1 MVRRTRYARAVQL
14 STAADLLL
22 AGTALAYAGA
32 SGLFFAR
39 IARRGHTDRPRGA
52 SEPPPRTT
60 EDTLGRR
67 AEAVFALGA
76 LLHFM
81 YFMLTAASVK
91 ACPVEGIQQAASLT
105 GLVATTVFLFVSRAK
120 RLDAVGAFVA
130 PVSLGALLAARFLGG
145 GPGVPLVKSA
155 VLPFHVTAILVAS
168 ALFAVSSALAAT
180 YLVQEKQL
188 KQKRALGATRGLPPL
203 EVLERASHRFLLA
216 GFPLLTL
223 GILTGLL
230 FVGKLGETLGRAQL
244 LRQVL
249 AYAAWVCFAAVLF
262 MRSAGGWRGRRAA
275 WGTLFGFGCAVL
287 VFLVYLVRDRVGRG

>member
-1 MVRRTRYARAVQL
+1 MVRRTRYAPPVQL

-22 AGTALAYAGA
+22 TGTSLAYAGA
-32 SGLFFAR
+32 GGLFFAR
-39 IARRGHTDRPRGA
+39 IARRGQEATQVQAG
-52 SEPPPRTT
+52 
-60 EDTLGRR
+60 DTLGRR
-67 AEAVFALGA
+67 AELLFGVGA
-76 LLHFM
+76 LAHFG
-81 YFMLTAASVK
+81 YFMLTAATVR
-91 ACPVEGIQQAASLT
+91 ACPVEGIQQAASLM
-105 GLVATTVFLFVSRAK
+105 GLVAATVFLFVSRAK

-130 PVSLGALLAARFLGG
+130 PISLGALLSARFLGG
-145 GPGVPLVKSA
+145 GPAAPLVKSA

-188 KQKRALGATRGLPPL
+188 KQKRTLGRTRGLPPL

-230 FVGKLGETLGRAQL
+230 FIGKFGDAIGRAQL
-244 LRQVL
+244 LRQIL
-249 AYAAWVCFAAVLF
+249 AYAAWVCFAVVLF

-275 WGTLFGFGCAVL
+275 WGTLVGFGCAVL
-287 VFLVYLVRDRVGRG
+287 VFVVYLVRDRAGRG

>member
-39 IARRGHTDRPRGA
+39 IARRGHPPAGA
-52 SEPPPRTT
+52 AGAKSAA

-67 AEAVFALGA
+67 AEGVFAVGA
-76 LLHFM
+76 LLHFV

-91 ACPVEGIQQAASLT
+91 ACPVEGVQQAASLT

-130 PVSLGALLAARFLGG
+130 PVSLGSLLSARFLGG
-145 GPGVPLVKSA
+145 GPAVPLVKSA

-230 FVGKLGETLGRAQL
+230 FVGKIGEAIGRAQL

-275 WGTLFGFGCAVL
+275 WGTLFGFGCAIL